1 MKAVFFH
8 SLSAFG
14 GPQGHFG
21 MMIKTFVERRKDLSY
36 QELLDINSFCQLMPG
51 ATSTQTL
58 ALIGYRRGGSFLAL
72 LTLFIWVL
80 PASIIMTVFS
90 FLIANKNI
98 YFNHSLFN
106 YIQPMAIGFLVYAA
120 TKSFNL
126 LKSNVSIL
134 IFSISSL
141 ITFLFFNSPWIFPI
155 MLLMGSLLAV
165 LFESKM
171 PTIIPFTKRNVT
183 WSVIISFALLF
194 MISGYF
200 SERARKENWKDR
212 AAFNLFENMYR
223 YGSMVFGGADVLIPM
238 MYEQFVVRPE
248 SNRVKLNNQN
258 VIKINSSDFLTGAG
272 IIRAIPGPTF
282 AISTFVGGL
291 AMSAKGIV
299 YQLLGCL
306 IATVAIFLPSC
317 FLVLFFYP
325 IWENLHRF
333 STLQQII
340 KGINAVVVGIMF
352 ASIIFLTKDTLLLF
366 IGKPIISSILFFS
379 VLFSTYFLLL
389 FSRIPAP
396 FIAIGCLLLGFI
408 LN

>member
-1 MKAVFFH
+1 
-8 SLSAFG
+8 
-14 GPQGHFG
+14 
-21 MMIKTFVERRKDLSY
+21 
-36 QELLDINSFCQLMPG
+36 
-51 ATSTQTL
+51 
-58 ALIGYRRGGSFLAL
+58 
-72 LTLFIWVL
+72 
-80 PASIIMTVFS
+80 
-90 FLIANKNI
+90 
-98 YFNHSLFN
+98 
-106 YIQPMAIGFLVYAA
+106 MAIGFLVYAA

-258 VIKINSSDFLTGAG
+258 VIKIKCT
-272 IIRAIPGPTF
+272 
-282 AISTFVGGL
+282 
-291 AMSAKGIV
+291 M
-299 YQLLGCL
+299 
-306 IATVAIFLPSC
+306 
-317 FLVLFFYP
+317 
-325 IWENLHRF
+325 
-333 STLQQII
+333 
-340 KGINAVVVGIMF
+340 
-352 ASIIFLTKDTLLLF
+352 
-366 IGKPIISSILFFS
+366 IGK
-379 VLFSTYFLLL
+379 
-389 FSRIPAP
+389 
-396 FIAIGCLLLGFI
+396 
-408 LN
+408 